1 MIGPSTACRKTSRRS
16 EMQELI
22 QRRRE
27 RLGDDGPAGLDDDRY
42 NTEPS
47 LVTVACGPY
56 VESLPVGNM
65 TVAEVRARYRDR
77 FDIDPDSQG
86 IVDGT
91 EVGDDTRIRAGQS
104 LAFIRRAGEKG

>member
-1 MIGPSTACRKTSRRS
+1 
-16 EMQELI
+16 MQEVI

-27 RLGDDGPAGLDDDRY
+27 QFGDDGPAGLDDDMY
-42 NTEPS
+42 NSGPG

-56 VESLPVGNM
+56 VEPLPVGNM

-86 IVDGT
+86 ILDGE
-91 EVGDDTRIRAGQS
+91 EVSDDTRIGTGQV
-104 LAFIRRAGEKG
+104 LAFVRRAGEKG